1 MFINRSNRSI
11 VCLALCTALLCTGCA
26 SAERKSSSSAE
37 TSSAAESSAPV
48 SEASQDTDS
57 VTDDVPEEETP
68 KEETGPLLAKAAEI
82 FNSSTYSFECTMT
95 DSEGNVTEIKRDVTP
110 AGYYQ
115 VQKNSVGESGSLRTD
130 GKSYDFDK
138 VSGLYTESSVT
149 VLDSNVAQVAEQ
161 MLPHTSYH
169 INKLDQQEYD
179 IEEYTYTGET
189 YITAFDFYFSKTDGK
204 LVKYVTTYSVEGSDD
219 IVETREFTKLGTEA
233 DSTLFNMT
241 ALSGLKNYDEM
252 TQEECQNEFER
263 ICDANEVTDSDM
275 TAFGTS
281 RDQLGKLSFDE
292 FEELIYTYGFDST
305 YENAAKEAD
314 SKAEV

>member
-1 MFINRSNRSI
+1 
-11 VCLALCTALLCTGCA
+11 
-26 SAERKSSSSAE
+26 
-37 TSSAAESSAPV
+37 
-48 SEASQDTDS
+48 
-57 VTDDVPEEETP
+57 
-68 KEETGPLLAKAAEI
+68 
-82 FNSSTYSFECTMT
+82 MT

-189 YITAFDFYFSKTDGK
+189 YITAFDF
-204 LVKYVTTYSVEGSDD
+204 
-219 IVETREFTKLGTEA
+219 
-233 DSTLFNMT
+233 
-241 ALSGLKNYDEM
+241 
-252 TQEECQNEFER
+252 
-263 ICDANEVTDSDM
+263 
-275 TAFGTS
+275 
-281 RDQLGKLSFDE
+281 
-292 FEELIYTYGFDST
+292 
-305 YENAAKEAD
+305 
-314 SKAEV
+314 